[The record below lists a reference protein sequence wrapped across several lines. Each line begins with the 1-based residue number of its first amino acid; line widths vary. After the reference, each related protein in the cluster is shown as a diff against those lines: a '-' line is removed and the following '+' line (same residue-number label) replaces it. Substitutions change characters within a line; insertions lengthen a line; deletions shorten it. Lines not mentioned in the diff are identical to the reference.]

1 MRIFETIKVFPMVI
15 IPSLAIVARDAA
27 ATAVVHYWAWAGAA
41 IGAIGVTFTLNI
53 AFAIK
58 CPRRTVRAEHRAD
71 RAEIVVGALQCP
83 GRLFPVL
90 VTIVRVAWTSARMD
104 PARQPAR
111 VIWDTRHS
119 TIAAIGAIGANRTG
133 WGNVN
138 SRDRAI

>member
-27 ATAVVHYWAWAGAA
+27 AAAIVIYSAWAGAA

-83 GRLFPVL
+83 
-90 VTIVRVAWTSARMD
+90 
-104 PARQPAR
+104 
-111 VIWDTRHS
+111 
-119 TIAAIGAIGANRTG
+119 
-133 WGNVN
+133 
-138 SRDRAI
+138 DRKSQKERKKKERKERRKSENEQKERKGEKEKKEQKEEKKKGKERE